1 MLNRIFGLRCPDCGK
16 KIDEDERY
24 CPHCGAD
31 LDVPVEQVLD
41 KEKSK
46 EYMEQAQKKYDL
58 GRNLKS
64 ALRDCNSSIQYD
76 PTSPEAHNL
85 RGLIL
90 DALGQT
96 EDAIASYQEALQLD
110 PNFEDAK
117 ANLEDAQSDFQTAS
131 VSKPDSQNNLWL
143 KIVFGVTGISI
154 ILCASITAMF
164 LYKFVFPY
172 FEPKTQ
178 LVLEPDYSLISTVD
192 PSDLETTAQIL
203 TERSADL
210 GYRNISF
217 VVAENNQIIGQIPG
231 NIDIQKFT
239 KRITAIGLVEFV
251 DFGKKYFS
259 EGTFVATDYDYPYL
273 SQPNTTI

>member
-31 LDVPVEQVLD
+31 LDAPVEQVLD

-46 EYMEQAQKKYDL
+46 EYLEQAQRKYDL

-64 ALRDCNSSIQYD
+64 ALRNCNSSIQYD

-96 EDAIASYQEALQLD
+96 EAAIVSYQEALHLD
-110 PNFEDAK
+110 PNFEDPK

-131 VSKPDSQNNLWL
+131 ISKPDTQKNLLL
-143 KIVFGVTGISI
+143 KI
-154 ILCASITAMF
+154 
-164 LYKFVFPY
+164 
-172 FEPKTQ
+172 
-178 LVLEPDYSLISTVD
+178 
-192 PSDLETTAQIL
+192 
-203 TERSADL
+203 
-210 GYRNISF
+210 
-217 VVAENNQIIGQIPG
+217 
-231 NIDIQKFT
+231 
-239 KRITAIGLVEFV
+239 
-251 DFGKKYFS
+251 
-259 EGTFVATDYDYPYL
+259 
-273 SQPNTTI
+273 